1 MKIAFIL
8 KSLNLI
14 ILRAPTKLETT
25 QNTYKLFD
33 NAQRREMCC
42 SSLLNALC
50 FGFKATGAKHN
61 KEGSSTTEQERRAG
75 IAGLSC

>member
-42 SSLLNALC
+42 SSLLNAQC
-50 FGFKATGAKHN
+50 SQ
-61 KEGSSTTEQERRAG
+61 EQSTTKKAPALQNRKEE
-75 IAGLSC
+75 LE